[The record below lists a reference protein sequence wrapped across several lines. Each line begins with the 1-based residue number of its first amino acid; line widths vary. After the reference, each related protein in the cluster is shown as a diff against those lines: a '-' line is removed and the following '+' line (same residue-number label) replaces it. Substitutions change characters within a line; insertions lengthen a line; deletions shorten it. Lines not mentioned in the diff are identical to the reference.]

1 MSHPLQGNISRGEQD
16 PSGKKLTVDFYQVR
30 EVGEE
35 ERQLFPGQQ
44 ALLLHPLVKEEVE
57 DSEDAEVRPFS
68 GKELCAKGTGVEK
81 CPGEPRGA
89 GARCR
94 TVPRVPRMPRA
105 PYR

>member
-1 MSHPLQGNISRGEQD
+1 M
-16 PSGKKLTVDFYQVR
+16 DFYQVR

-57 DSEDAEVRPFS
+57 DSEDAEVRPLG
-68 GKELCAKGTGVEK
+68 GKELCAKGAEVEK
-81 CPGEPRGA
+81 GPGEPRGA

-94 TVPRVPRMPRA
+94 GAPRVPGMPRA